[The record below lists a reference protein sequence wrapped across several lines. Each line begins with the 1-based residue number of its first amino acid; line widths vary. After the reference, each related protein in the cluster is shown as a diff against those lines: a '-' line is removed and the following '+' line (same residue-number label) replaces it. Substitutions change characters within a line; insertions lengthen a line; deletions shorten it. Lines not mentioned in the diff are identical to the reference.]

1 MTNDPA
7 PPPPPAARLDVR
19 RVTVGSANPGK
30 IAAVRA
36 ALAPIWPDAAIA
48 GVATDSGVR
57 AQPLDDREGA
67 LGAVRR
73 AVAAQ
78 AAQDADLGVGLEG
91 SVDARPWGMYTLAW
105 VAVVDRAGRVGLAS
119 TGRCPLPAP
128 VAAAIRAGAELGAA
142 GGRTA
147 GRGEHQA
154 ARRGQRGLHGGPRR
168 AGGVAGGRGGL
179 RVRAVSHARATS
191 ARRRWAQ
198 AALLAML
205 GAAPDR

>member
-1 MTNDPA
+1 MS
-7 PPPPPAARLDVR
+7 AARLDVR

-30 IAAVRA
+30 IAAVRV
-36 ALAPIWPDAAIA
+36 ALAPIWPDAVIA

-91 SVDARPWGMYTLAW
+91 SVDAQPWGMYTLAW
-105 VAVVDRAGRVGLAS
+105 VAVVDRDGRVGLAS

-128 VAAAIRAGAELGAA
+128 VAAAIRAGGELGPLVDALLDQENTKQRGGASAAFTAGHAGRVASLAA
-142 GGRTA
+142 GVVYACAPFLTPAYFGPQ
-147 GRGEHQA
+147 GMGQA
-154 ARRGQRGLHGGPRR
+154 AG
-168 AGGVAGGRGGL
+168 
-179 RVRAVSHARATS
+179 
-191 ARRRWAQ
+191 
-198 AALLAML
+198 LLALL
-205 GAAPDR
+205 GAAPDG